1 MASKVRTTSRKA
13 ASLSNFD
20 ELYLDL
26 ITRFYEEED
35 LERAGK
41 AAGRVEKLLDGSPE
55 LACSIRGEE
64 VRSLIAE
71 LRGNLPEAIQ
81 SREAEIRK
89 ILELHTLA
97 ANTPSWKTVAK
108 QYDFGDV
115 SDRLDLLAG
124 LYDELGKKERA
135 IAVLLESKSY
145 CAAHRI
151 PFDSEDM
158 LLELRQALP
167 GSGNLKNNSGQNKA
181 DVRPCE

>member
-13 ASLSNFD
+13 ASSRTDFD

-35 LERAGK
+35 LERARK
-41 AAGRVEKLLDGSPE
+41 AAGLIEKFLDGSPSV
-55 LACSIRGEE
+55 AGSIRGEE

-71 LRGNLPEAIQ
+71 LRGNLSEAIQ

-97 ANTPSWKTVAK
+97 ANTANWKTVSK

-124 LYDELGKKERA
+124 LYDSLGQKERA
-135 IAVLLESKSY
+135 IAVLLESKAY
-145 CAAHRI
+145 CTAHGI

-158 LLELRQALP
+158 LLELGQALR
-167 GSGNLKNNSGQNKA
+167 GSSQKRVLRGKN
-181 DVRPCE
+181 